1 MGDGS
6 KTVNF
11 SETWSLLTL
20 LSAVVQHTKTSP
32 NLNKDRDLNVLE
44 VLKVEKDDPYQ
55 KDVQNRL

>member
-55 KDVQNRL
+55 KDV